1 MDPQAEWREKIVSA
15 DKVLARIH
23 PGMSLFIGTGPAEP
37 RTLVK
42 RLMSMESG
50 NLQDLELIQ
59 LVSFGEAVSLEA
71 LRTQTYRLKTFF
83 SGWVAD
89 EAISEGRVDLIPS
102 RFSRIPLL
110 IRTGRLA
117 LDAAFIQVTP
127 PDGSG
132 YCSLGL
138 AVDVAREAM
147 KRAPLVV
154 GEIND
159 AVPRTLGDTLVH
171 VSEFDYLVT
180 STEEPITFLR
190 WELAEAFDRVAEK
203 VASVIE
209 DGSCLGF
216 SLGPLYEALGP
227 HLQRKR
233 DLGVHSPFF
242 TDPLMDLVKSGAVS
256 NRNKGVFS
264 GKSVASYVLGTQRLL
279 EWLDRNSLVELQPI
293 GTVFD
298 PYTIGKNQRFVAVLP
313 ARKADLT
320 GRIALHSGKG
330 NVAAGPGE
338 ATDFVNGAELS
349 PGGFS
354 IFALPSRNLQGE
366 SNIRISVEQF
376 PNLFSLRE
384 AVDMVATEYG
394 VAFLQG
400 RTIRERAMALIDI
413 AHPEDRLQLVK
424 LAKAAHLIYEDQIY
438 LESAGKMYP
447 DIQEKKTFPGGVE
460 VRFRPIKPS
469 DEEEMRRLFYR
480 FSDRAVYYRYFTP
493 VKTMPH
499 NRMQEYVN
507 VDFDTTM
514 SIVGVVGPPGE
525 GRIVAEA
532 RYARSRNSLW
542 ADVAFLVDEAY
553 QGLGIASY
561 MFQLLLRVAKDRC
574 IQGFTA
580 DVLVSNKPMLR
591 VFEKAAERVDVKM
604 DHGVYLVSIP
614 FEENPACGL
623 DAA

>member
-1 MDPQAEWREKIVSA
+1 MDAQADWQERIVSA
-15 DKVLARIH
+15 DKVLARVH

-42 RLMSMESG
+42 RLMSLEAG
-50 NLQDLELIQ
+50 NLRDLELIQ
-59 LVSFGEAVSLEA
+59 LVSFGEAVSLDA
-71 LRTQTYRLKTFF
+71 LRAQTYRLKTFF
-83 SGWVAD
+83 SGWVAS
-89 EAISEGRVDLIPS
+89 EAITEGRVDLIPS
-102 RFSRIPLL
+102 RFSRIPQL
-110 IRTGRLA
+110 IRSGRVG
-117 LDAAFIQVTP
+117 LDGAFIQVTP
-127 PDGSG
+127 PDESG

-138 AVDVAREAM
+138 AVDVAREVM
-147 KRAPLVV
+147 ERAPLVV

-159 AVPRTLGDTLVH
+159 AVPRTFGDSLVH

-190 WELAEAFDRVAEK
+190 WELAEIFDRVAHN

-227 HLQRKR
+227 QLQGKRHL
-233 DLGVHSPFF
+233 GIHSPFF

-256 NRNKGVFS
+256 NRRKGVFP
-264 GKSVASYVLGTQRLL
+264 GKSVASYVLGTQKLC
-279 EWLDRNSLVELQPI
+279 EWLDRNPLVELQPI
-293 GTVFD
+293 GAVFD
-298 PYTIGKNQRFVAVLP
+298 PNTIGQNERFVAVLP
-313 ARKADLT
+313 ARKVDLT
-320 GRIALHSGKG
+320 GRVALHTGKG

-349 PGGFS
+349 RGGYA

-366 SNIRISVEQF
+366 PNLHVSVEGF
-376 PNLFSLRE
+376 PNVFSLRE
-384 AVDMVATEYG
+384 AVDMVVTEYG
-394 VAFLQG
+394 VAYLQG

-413 AHPEDRLQLVK
+413 AHPEDRLQLVEQ
-424 LAKAAHLIYEDQIY
+424 AKAGHLIYADQIY
-438 LESAGKMYP
+438 LEHAGKMYP
-447 DIQEKKTFPGGVE
+447 DIQEKKVFKGGVE
-460 VRFRPIKPS
+460 VRFRPMKPS

-499 NRMQEYVN
+499 DRMQEYVN
-507 VDFDTTM
+507 VDFDTVM

-532 RYARSRNSLW
+532 RYARSRDSLW
-542 ADVAFLVDEAY
+542 ADIAFLVDEAY
-553 QGLGIASY
+553 QGLGLATA
-561 MFQLLLRVAKDRC
+561 MFQLLVRVAKDRC

-580 DVLVSNKPMLR
+580 DVLVSNKAMLR
-591 VFEKAAERVDVKM
+591 VFEKAAERVDVKL
-604 DHGVYLVSIP
+604 DHGVYQVSIP

-623 DAA
+623 EAA